1 MTGRLILI
9 GMPAGGKTTI
19 GAALARALSVPF
31 YDADTLAEQTVGCS
45 IPAIFAAE
53 GEAAFRAL
61 ERRTLETLCAETE
74 TPCVI
79 ATGGG
84 AVLRED
90 NRLLLQRSG
99 TVFWL
104 DRPLPDIMSTDFQTG
119 RPLLTAGRKALERL
133 AAERRALYAA
143 CAHHRIAE
151 PLLEQAISQIEEIWK
166 GACP

>member
-1 MTGRLILI
+1 MGDLILI
-9 GMPAGGKTTI
+9 GLPASGKTTV
-19 GAALARALSVPF
+19 GRQLARRLDMPF
-31 YDADTLAEQTVGCS
+31 FDCDEAIEAAAGCS
-45 IPAIFAAE
+45 VSDIFARH
-53 GEAAFRAL
+53 GESYFRQL
-61 ERRTLETLCAETE
+61 EHRTLETLCRKEG
-74 TPCVI
+74 CVI

-104 DRPLPDIMSTDFQTG
+104 DRPLADIMSTDFQTG

-143 CAHHRIAE
+143 CAHYRIAE
-151 PLLEQAISQIEEIWK
+151 PLLELAISQIEEIWK
-166 GACP
+166 GAHP

>member
-1 MTGRLILI
+1 MGDLILI
-9 GMPAGGKTTI
+9 GLPASGKTTV
-19 GAALARALSVPF
+19 GRQLARRLDMPF
-31 YDADTLAEQTVGCS
+31 FDCDEAIEAAAGCS
-45 IPAIFAAE
+45 VSDIFARY
-53 GEAAFRAL
+53 GESYFRQL
-61 ERRTLETLCAETE
+61 EHRTLETLCRKEN
-74 TPCVI
+74 CVI

-104 DRPLPDIMSTDFQTG
+104 DRPLSEIMSTDFQTG

-143 CAHHRIAE
+143 CAHYRIAE
-151 PLLEQAISQIEEIWK
+151 PLLELAISQIEEIWK
-166 GACP
+166 GARP

>member
-1 MTGRLILI
+1 MGDLILI
-9 GMPAGGKTTI
+9 GLPASGKTTT
-19 GAALARALSVPF
+19 GRTLARRLDMLFFDCDEAIE
-31 YDADTLAEQTVGCS
+31 AAAGCS
-45 IPAIFAAE
+45 VSDIFARY
-53 GEAAFRAL
+53 GEAYFREL
-61 ERRTLETLCAETE
+61 EHRTLETLCCKDG
-74 TPCVI
+74 CVI

-104 DRPLPDIMSTDFQTG
+104 DRPLADIMSTDFQTG

-143 CAHHRIAE
+143 CAHYRIAE

-166 GACP
+166 GARP

>member
-1 MTGRLILI
+1 MGDLILI
-9 GMPAGGKTTI
+9 GLPASGKTTT
-19 GAALARALSVPF
+19 GR
-31 YDADTLAEQTVGCS
+31 TLAQRLDMPFFDCDEAIEATAGCS
-45 IPAIFAAE
+45 VSDIFARRKE
-53 GEAAFRAL
+53 G
-61 ERRTLETLCAETE
+61 
-74 TPCVI
+74 CVI

-90 NRLLLQRSG
+90 NRLLLRCSG

-104 DRPLPDIMSTDFQTG
+104 DRPLADIMSTDFQTG
-119 RPLLTAGRKALERL
+119 RPLLTAGREALERL

-166 GACP
+166 GARP

>member
-1 MTGRLILI
+1 MGDLILI
-9 GMPAGGKTTI
+9 GLPASGKTTVGRQLARRLDMPFFDCDEAI
-19 GAALARALSVPF
+19 GAAA
-31 YDADTLAEQTVGCS
+31 GCS
-45 IPAIFAAE
+45 VSDIFARY
-53 GEAAFRAL
+53 GESYFRQL
-61 ERRTLETLCAETE
+61 EHRTLETLCRKEN
-74 TPCVI
+74 CVI

-104 DRPLPDIMSTDFQTG
+104 DRPLSDIMSTDFQTG

-143 CAHHRIAE
+143 CAHYRIAE
-151 PLLEQAISQIEEIWK
+151 PLLELAISQIEEIWK
-166 GACP
+166 GARP

>member
-1 MTGRLILI
+1 MGDLILI
-9 GMPAGGKTTI
+9 GLPASGKTTV
-19 GAALARALSVPF
+19 GRQLARRLDMPF
-31 YDADTLAEQTVGCS
+31 FDCDEAIEAAAGCS
-45 IPAIFAAE
+45 VSDIFARY
-53 GEAAFRAL
+53 GESYFRQL
-61 ERRTLETLCAETE
+61 EHRTLETLCRKEG
-74 TPCVI
+74 CVI

-104 DRPLPDIMSTDFQTG
+104 DRPLVDIMSTDFQTG

-143 CAHHRIAE
+143 CAHYRIAE
-151 PLLEQAISQIEEIWK
+151 PLLELAISQIEEIWK
-166 GACP
+166 GARP

>member
-1 MTGRLILI
+1 MGDLILI
-9 GMPAGGKTTI
+9 GLPASGKTTVGRQLARRLDMPFFDCDEAI
-19 GAALARALSVPF
+19 GAAA
-31 YDADTLAEQTVGCS
+31 GCS
-45 IPAIFAAE
+45 VSDIFARY
-53 GEAAFRAL
+53 GESYFRQL
-61 ERRTLETLCAETE
+61 EHRTLEELCRKEG
-74 TPCVI
+74 CVI

-104 DRPLPDIMSTDFQTG
+104 DRPLADIMSTDFQTG

-143 CAHHRIAE
+143 CAHYRIAE
-151 PLLEQAISQIEEIWK
+151 PLLELAISQIEEIWK
-166 GACP
+166 GARP

>member
-1 MTGRLILI
+1 MGDLILI
-9 GMPAGGKTTI
+9 GLPASGKTTV
-19 GAALARALSVPF
+19 GRQLARRLDMPF
-31 YDADTLAEQTVGCS
+31 FDCDEAIEAAAGCS
-45 IPAIFAAE
+45 VSDIFARY
-53 GEAAFRAL
+53 GESYFRQL
-61 ERRTLETLCAETE
+61 EHRTLETLCRKEN
-74 TPCVI
+74 CVI

-104 DRPLPDIMSTDFQTG
+104 DRPLSDIMSTDFQTG

-143 CAHHRIAE
+143 CAHYRIAE
-151 PLLEQAISQIEEIWK
+151 PLLELTISQIEEIWK
-166 GACP
+166 GARP

>member
-1 MTGRLILI
+1 MGDLILI
-9 GMPAGGKTTI
+9 GLPASGKTTV
-19 GAALARALSVPF
+19 GRQLARRLDMPF
-31 YDADTLAEQTVGCS
+31 FDCDEAIEAAAGCS
-45 IPAIFAAE
+45 VSDIFARY
-53 GEAAFRAL
+53 GESYFRQL
-61 ERRTLETLCAETE
+61 EHRTLETLCRKES
-74 TPCVI
+74 CVI

-104 DRPLPDIMSTDFQTG
+104 DRPLADIMSTDFQTG

-143 CAHHRIAE
+143 CAHYRIAE
-151 PLLEQAISQIEEIWK
+151 PLLELAISQIEEIWK
-166 GACP
+166 GARP

>member
-1 MTGRLILI
+1 MGDLILI
-9 GMPAGGKTTI
+9 GLPASGKTTV
-19 GAALARALSVPF
+19 GRQLARRLDMPF
-31 YDADTLAEQTVGCS
+31 FDCDEAIEAAAGCS
-45 IPAIFAAE
+45 VSDIFARY
-53 GEAAFRAL
+53 GESYFRQL
-61 ERRTLETLCAETE
+61 EHRTLETLCRKEG
-74 TPCVI
+74 CVI

-90 NRLLLQRSG
+90 NRLLLRCSG

-104 DRPLPDIMSTDFQTG
+104 DRPLAYIMSTDFQTG

-143 CAHHRIAE
+143 CAHYRIAE
-151 PLLEQAISQIEEIWK
+151 PLLELAISQIEEIWK

>member
-1 MTGRLILI
+1 MGDLILI
-9 GMPAGGKTTI
+9 GLPASGKSSVGRLLARRLDLPFFDCDEAI
-19 GAALARALSVPF
+19 GAAA
-31 YDADTLAEQTVGCS
+31 GCS
-45 IPAIFAAE
+45 VSDIFARY
-53 GEAAFRAL
+53 GESYFRQL
-61 ERRTLETLCAETE
+61 EHRTLEELCRKES
-74 TPCVI
+74 CVI

-104 DRPLPDIMSTDFQTG
+104 DRSLFDIMSTDFQTG

-143 CAHHRIAE
+143 CAHYRIAE
-151 PLLEQAISQIEEIWK
+151 PLLELAISQIEEIWK
-166 GACP
+166 GARP

>member
-1 MTGRLILI
+1 MGDLILI
-9 GMPAGGKTTI
+9 GLPASGKTTV
-19 GAALARALSVPF
+19 GRQLARRLDMPF
-31 YDADTLAEQTVGCS
+31 FDCDEAIEAAAGCS
-45 IPAIFAAE
+45 VSDIFARY
-53 GEAAFRAL
+53 GESYFRQL
-61 ERRTLETLCAETE
+61 EHRTLETLCRKES
-74 TPCVI
+74 CVI

-104 DRPLPDIMSTDFQTG
+104 DRPLSDIMSTDFQTG

-143 CAHHRIAE
+143 CAHYRIAE
-151 PLLEQAISQIEEIWK
+151 PLLELAISQIEEIWK
-166 GACP
+166 GARP